1 MVKEISVVLFVFRG
15 TVSAVFKLDSKKRE
29 PFYKQFLRL

>member
-15 TVSAVFKLDSKKRE
+15 TVSAVFELDSKKRE
-29 PFYKQFLRL
+29 AFYKRFFRL